1 MSLSAAWPY
10 LRPASWRWG
19 SSIVLAIVV
28 AMAVAVAAG
37 TAAENGT
44 LPAWSSA
51 SAPASADALT
61 PPVARL
67 AERDPQRVVRVIVQ
81 AQPGANE
88 AVRSA
93 VAAAGGTEERYVRLI
108 NAYGAR
114 ITAAGAAMVAHSPGV
129 RAVSLD
135 AKVRKTGM
143 VDASQLATAYNQSV
157 RSDTAWKQG
166 YTGKGVGVA
175 VIDTGIAGD
184 LADFRVSETDPTSRV
199 IANVVTNPAATN
211 GRDTYGHGTHI
222 AGLIAGNGTNRS
234 ASDPVR
240 GKYAGAAP
248 DANLIAVKADDG
260 HGNASVLDVI
270 DGLQFIVDKKDE
282 YNIRVVNM
290 SLSSSVA
297 ESFRTDPLDAAVESA
312 WLKGIVVVVAAGNRG
327 AALDAVSYAP
337 GNDPWVISVGGV
349 DDRGTK
355 DIADDLL
362 ANWSSR
368 GRTQDGYE
376 KPDVLAPG
384 ARLVSTMAPGAEYV
398 TLCPSCNVEG
408 GYFRVGGTSMAAAVI
423 SGTVANLIQA
433 HPNWT
438 PNQIKGAIIRRSR
451 PVENQI
457 YSDGLVVDSSG
468 VPLPAGTTV
477 TSTVVGAENATDKVL
492 NAYSNGDP
500 TPANQGLPV
509 NTLVNPANGDIDY
522 TRTSWTRTSWTDA
535 VDTMRTS
542 WTRTSW
548 TRTSWT
554 RTSWTATE
562 GSCTDF
568 ERTSWTRTSWT
579 DADIAWAKDQCSS
592 LLAAIDPTRTS
603 WTRTSWTRT
612 SWTSSFDK

>member
-1 MSLSAAWPY
+1 MSAAWPY

-19 SSIVLAIVV
+19 TRIVL
-28 AMAVAVAAG
+28 AVAVAVGLG
-37 TAAENGT
+37 TASQNGT
-44 LPAWSSA
+44 LPSSTPGPSMA
-51 SAPASADALT
+51 SPDALT

-67 AERDPQRVVRVIVQ
+67 AQTDPEQEIRVIVQ
-81 AQPGANE
+81 AQPGAAD
-88 AVRSA
+88 AVASA
-93 VAAAGGTEERYVRLI
+93 LAAAGASEERYVRLI
-108 NAYGAR
+108 NGFGAR
-114 ITAAGAAMVAHSPGV
+114 ITAAGAALVAKAPGV
-129 RAVSLD
+129 HAVSLD
-135 AKVRKTGM
+135 AKIRKTGL
-143 VDASQLATAYNQSV
+143 VDPSALATAYNQSV
-157 RSDTAWKQG
+157 RSDIAWKQG
-166 YTGKGVGVA
+166 FTGKGVGVA

-184 LADFRVSETDPTSRV
+184 LPDFRVSETDPTSRV
-199 IANVVTNPAATN
+199 IANVVTNPAAEN
-211 GRDTYGHGTHI
+211 GRDTFGHGTHI
-222 AGLIAGNGTNRS
+222 AGLIAGNGTNRP
-234 ASDPVR
+234 AGDPQR

-270 DGLQFIVDKKDE
+270 DGLQFVVDKKND
-282 YNIRVVNM
+282 YNIRVVNL
-290 SLSSSVA
+290 SLSSTVS

-312 WLKGIVVVVAAGNRG
+312 WMKGIVVVVAAGNRG
-327 AALDAVSYAP
+327 AAPDAVSYAP

-362 ANWSSR
+362 ANWSGR

-384 ARLVSTMAPGAEYV
+384 ARLVSTMAPGADYV
-398 TLCPSCNVEG
+398 TLCPSCNVDG

-423 SGTVANLIQA
+423 SGTVANLLQA

-438 PNQIKGAIIRRSR
+438 PNQVKGAIIRRSR

-457 YSDGLVVDSSG
+457 LSDGLVVDSSG
-468 VPLPAGTTV
+468 VPLPAGTNV
-477 TSTVVGAENATDKVL
+477 TSTVVGAENATDKIL

-500 TPANQGLPV
+500 SPANQNLPV
-509 NTLVNPANGDIDY
+509 NNLVNPLTGDIDY

-535 VDTMRTS
+535 VEAMRTS

-554 RTSWTATE
+554 RTSWTASE
-562 GSCTDF
+562 QSCTDF

-579 DADIAWAKDQCSS
+579 DADIASAKDECTR